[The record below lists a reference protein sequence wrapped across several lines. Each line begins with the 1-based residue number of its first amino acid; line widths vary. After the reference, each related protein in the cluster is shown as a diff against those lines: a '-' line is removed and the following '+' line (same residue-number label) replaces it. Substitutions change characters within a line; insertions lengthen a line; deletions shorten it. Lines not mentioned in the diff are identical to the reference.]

1 MESIRPYTCESVA
14 TAWNN
19 DGLNVRLVLDTKV
32 SEMEKKKNEYSAWEL
47 LTPFRLF
54 ETGLDKMFPLG
65 SFCCRYQSRFVDP
78 LFTLIACEC
87 RKTKYT
93 YRILL

>member
-1 MESIRPYTCESVA
+1 MPRMESIRPYTCESVA

-19 DGLNVRLVLDTKV
+19 DGLNGRLVLDTKV
-32 SEMEKKKNEYSAWEL
+32 SETRKKKLKNEYSAWEL

-65 SFCCRYQSRFVDP
+65 SSAVGISP
-78 LFTLIACEC
+78 AL
-87 RKTKYT
+87 
-93 YRILL
+93 